1 MKATEPRLT
10 AALDKPPADLR
21 LFLLHGPDEA
31 TAQSYAARLG
41 RALGQGVE
49 RIDLDGATLRVD
61 PARLG
66 DEAAAISLFGD
77 PRYIRVTG
85 AGEEVLEAVA
95 ALLALEKAGNPV
107 VLIASTVKATG
118 KLVKAAIESD
128 RALAFA
134 CYPPNARDAAA
145 VVTELGRAEGLRIAP
160 TAVQRIVRASD
171 GDRAVMAREIEKLA
185 LYLDAAPDR
194 PADADEEALDAIG
207 ADLSEGEI
215 GEVVLAATGG
225 DVPALVDGLRR
236 MAVADSSPIPLL
248 RALGRRLLSLA
259 DMRAAVDS
267 GEGVDQ
273 VMKRHRVFWR
283 EEASTAAALRRWRL
297 PALAAA
303 LAAARRTEREVI
315 AAGAAGRVVAETFLL
330 RLAQRVGR

>member
-1 MKATEPRLT
+1 MKASEARLI
-10 AALDKPPADLR
+10 AALDRPPADLR
-21 LFLLHGPDEA
+21 LYLLHGPDEA
-31 TAQSYAARLG
+31 TAQAHAARLG
-41 RALGQGVE
+41 RALGQAVE
-49 RIDLDGATLRVD
+49 RVDLDGATLRSD
-61 PARLG
+61 PARLS
-66 DEAAAISLFGD
+66 DEAAAISLFGES
-77 PRYIRVTG
+77 RYIRVTS
-85 AGEEVLEAVA
+85 AGEEALEAVI
-95 ALLALEKAGNPV
+95 ALLDLARAGNPV
-107 VLIASTVKATG
+107 VVIAPSVKATG
-118 KLVKAAIESD
+118 KLVKAAVDSD

-145 VVTELGRAEGLRIAP
+145 VVAELGRAEGLRIAP

-207 ADLSEGEI
+207 ADIAEGEI
-215 GEVVLAATGG
+215 GDVVLAAAGG
-225 DVPALVDGLRR
+225 DVPALVEALRR
-236 MAVADSSPIPLL
+236 MAGADSSPIPLL

-259 DMRAAVDS
+259 DMRAAIDS

-283 EEASTAAALRRWRL
+283 EEASTAAALRRWRA

-315 AAGAAGRVVAETFLL
+315 AAGPAGRVIMETFLL
-330 RLAQRVGR
+330 RLAQRVAR